1 MVLLG
6 GKKSPCIAVF
16 SSVICWSEFLLLL
29 SMDKNGIV
37 LSQASSCGTAQR
49 LQVGYPG
56 EGIIMMDSADFDLCG
71 GGGISE
77 SDLRA
82 GHWFSYATSLAESRI
97 TRVQV
102 QCSDDGCDAMSGEIA
117 PIVEIL
123 MGPCD
128 SLTCQDISILQA
140 ANDRLFENEVGVEYF
155 FYVYT
160 MFALGGTP
168 YLLSV
173 EEIKPPPND
182 NMEGAIA
189 LTSKDLPYE
198 GIFTTF
204 GARSDSRLDAC
215 GLAGKYG
222 VWFKYQTT
230 SPPQEVVLRATDNLG
245 FVMYGGVQVANGD
258 QFNCI
263 DYTIVDT
270 LLDTFDD
277 IEWIAE
283 TGILYLILI
292 ASPSPYY
299 SGAFE
304 LTLQSRGDLPAPAT
318 ASIPGPPVAAPA
330 ASDQASRVPTVPTI
344 RLPSDSPSSSGD
356 AAGAIFKSSLSLA
369 ILAGLASFFCF
380 WF

>member
-1 MVLLG
+1 
-6 GKKSPCIAVF
+6 
-16 SSVICWSEFLLLL
+16 
-29 SMDKNGIV
+29 
-37 LSQASSCGTAQR
+37 
-49 LQVGYPG
+49 
-56 EGIIMMDSADFDLCG
+56 
-71 GGGISE
+71 
-77 SDLRA
+77 
-82 GHWFSYATSLAESRI
+82 
-97 TRVQV
+97 
-102 QCSDDGCDAMSGEIA
+102 MSGEIA
-117 PIVEIL
+117 PIIEIL
-123 MGPCD
+123 MGPCN
-128 SLTCQDISILQA
+128 SLTCQEISILQA
-140 ANDRLFENEVGVEYF
+140 ANDRLFENEVGVKYF

-173 EEIKPPPND
+173 EEIKP
-182 NMEGAIA
+182 
-189 LTSKDLPYE
+189 
-198 GIFTTF
+198 
-204 GARSDSRLDAC
+204 
-215 GLAGKYG
+215 KYG
-222 VWFKYQTT
+222 VWFKYQKT

-283 TGILYLILI
+283 TGIMYLILI

-304 LTLQSRGDLPAPAT
+304 LTLQSRGDLLAPAT

-330 ASDQASRVPTVPTI
+330 ASDQASQVPTVSTI